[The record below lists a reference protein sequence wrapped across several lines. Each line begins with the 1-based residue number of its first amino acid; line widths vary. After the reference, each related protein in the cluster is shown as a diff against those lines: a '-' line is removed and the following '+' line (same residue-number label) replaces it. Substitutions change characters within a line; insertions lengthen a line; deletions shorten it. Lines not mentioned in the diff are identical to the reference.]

1 MAVAAKH
8 TELLKNIK
16 WGQAG
21 SFVGFMTLAASLFLV
36 AYELKQAR
44 DIAQIELM
52 LGRLEMHNKIN
63 GIYDYEQRLKRDEAM
78 GKLLTLGE
86 ESLNAND
93 LAVVWAVSEGTF
105 GLGAFGYEAAKKG
118 LKSSQKMND
127 DLLGYSN
134 LLCWEK
140 TRVIFMS
147 ALAETEFGSQ
157 LKKRLAETDCT
168 QPLADPYF
176 VN

>member
-1 MAVAAKH
+1 MAVAAKY
-8 TELLKNIK
+8 TELFKNMN

-21 SFVGFMTLAASLFLV
+21 SFVGFMTLAVSLFLV

-78 GKLLTLGE
+78 GKLLTQGE
-86 ESLNAND
+86 ESLDAND
-93 LAVVWAVSEGTF
+93 LAVVWAVSEGIF

-118 LKSSQKMND
+118 LNCSQEMND
-127 DLLGYSN
+127 ELSGYSN
-134 LLCWEK
+134 LLCQEK
-140 TRVIFMS
+140 TRAIFMS
-147 ALAETEFGSQ
+147 VLGETEFGSQ
-157 LKKRLAETDCT
+157 LKKTLTETDCT